1 MPTRSLVLAI
11 AMYVALDLTNPFIPG
26 AFHFDPEESVEGI
39 STERSWKAAV
49 VFPAPIVPRVERAKP
64 LPASPRL
71 RDPRA
76 RQRSVEP
83 GPAHVRDPEPPP
95 LSDEH

>member
-1 MPTRSLVLAI
+1 MPARPLILAI
-11 AMYVALDLTNPFIPG
+11 ALYVGLDLANPFMPG

-39 STERSWKAAV
+39 STERSWRTAV
-49 VFPAPIVPRVERAKP
+49 AVAAPIVPRIEREKP
-64 LPASPRL
+64 LPASAHL

-76 RQRSVEP
+76 RHRAAAP

-95 LSDEH
+95 LSEDH

>member
-1 MPTRSLVLAI
+1 MPTRPLVLAI
-11 AMYVALDLTNPFIPG
+11 ALYVGLDLTNPFMPG

-39 STERSWKAAV
+39 STERIWKVAVALAAPV
-49 VFPAPIVPRVERAKP
+49 VRRVERENLP
-64 LPASPRL
+64 PASPHL

-76 RQRSVEP
+76 RHRAAEP

-95 LSDEH
+95 LSEDH

>member
-1 MPTRSLVLAI
+1 MPTRPLVLAI
-11 AMYVALDLTNPFIPG
+11 ALYVALDLTNPFMPG

-39 STERSWKAAV
+39 STERHWNAAV
-49 VFPAPIVPRVERAKP
+49 AFAAPGVPRVAREKR
-64 LPASPRL
+64 LPSSPRL
-71 RDPRA
+71 GDPRI

-95 LSDEH
+95 LSEDH